1 MTLPNSRVPLKE
13 WASQSGG
20 AVDVGAKATLR
31 QCDGFILSTI
41 FIFLIFEVLQGPLRY
56 YLSMMGGVVLAYAP
70 KGLMALAFIFLLI
83 KTLWT
88 LRLEK
93 TVTGALAGFATFAA
107 VGCYFTH
114 GIGQPVMGIFA
125 LIPVLFGVIAEPA
138 FSRLD
143 GRILP
148 YALVLW
154 LCVAVGVG
162 FNYFHSMPWT
172 GFTYQLG
179 DAEVEVSRDWSYF
192 GVERIAG
199 FARASFEAAMQLLF
213 LGLVCSILVRSKVIA
228 LIIWISTG
236 VLIAVTTTK
245 TTLGLYFFLTIM
257 LPIVVPRAAPSIIKR
272 LVGPTVP
279 WTMSLIGILLP
290 ASTLVSK
297 AGASFANQDPGNLLV
312 SFGMRLSQVWPDT
325 FTLIFKH
332 GNALLGRGLGGIGSA
347 QKIFEPDLYSP
358 ADNLYLYLYAVF
370 GLFALVII
378 WVFTRAV
385 SRLKFTGNRMGT
397 LFWFL
402 GVSILMEGWTVSCIE
417 GGTTALATGLTVA
430 FSIRLGKRALVR
442 RSMGAPLGA
451 LESVP
456 QT

>member
-1 MTLPNSRVPLKE
+1 MIAKYPSAQRKMNAMDLHGG
-13 WASQSGG
+13 SGG
-20 AVDVGAKATLR
+20 SQATSTR
-31 QCDGFILSTI
+31 RGDIFILSTL
-41 FIFLIFEVLQGPLRY
+41 FLFLIFEVLQGPLRY
-56 YLSMMGGVVLAYAP
+56 YLSEIGGVVLAYAP
-70 KGLMALAFIFLLI
+70 KGLMALAFFFLLI
-83 KTLWT
+83 RTLWT
-88 LRLEK
+88 LRLDK
-93 TVTGALAGFATFAA
+93 TVMGTLAGFSVCAL
-107 VGCYFTH
+107 VGLYFTH
-114 GIGQPVMGIFA
+114 GIGQPVMGLFA
-125 LIPVLFGVIAEPA
+125 LMPMLFGVIAEPA
-138 FSRLD
+138 FSRL
-143 GRILP
+143 GERSLR

-162 FNYFHSMPWT
+162 LNFFHSMPWT

-213 LGLVCSILVRSKVIA
+213 LGLVCSILVRSKLIA
-228 LIIWISTG
+228 LIVWISTG
-236 VLIAVTTTK
+236 ILIAVTTTK
-245 TTLGLYFFLTIM
+245 TTLGLYFFLTM
-257 LPIVVPRAAPSIIKR
+257 LLPLMVPRAAPSIVKR
-272 LVGPTVP
+272 VVGPIVP
-279 WTMSLIGILLP
+279 WIMALIGVLLP

-297 AGASFANQDPGNLLV
+297 IGASFANQDSGTLLV
-312 SFGMRLSQVWPDT
+312 SFGMRLAQMWPDT

-332 GNALLGRGLGGIGSA
+332 GNAILGRGLGGIGSA

-370 GLFALVII
+370 GVFALLLI

-385 SRLKFTGNRMGT
+385 SRLKFTGNRMST

-430 FSIRLGKRALVR
+430 FSIRLGKSAFVH
-442 RSMGAPLGA
+442 RSVDASLRN

-456 QT
+456 QA

>member
-1 MTLPNSRVPLKE
+1 M
-13 WASQSGG
+13 
-20 AVDVGAKATLR
+20 R
-31 QCDGFILSTI
+31 QGDAFILSTI

-70 KGLMALAFIFLLI
+70 KGLMALAFFFLLI
-83 KTLWT
+83 RTLWT
-88 LRLEK
+88 FRLDK
-93 TVTGALAGFATFAA
+93 TVMGTLAGFAVFAA
-107 VGCYFTH
+107 VGVYFTH
-114 GIGQPVMGIFA
+114 GIGQPVMGLFA

-138 FSRLD
+138 FSRL
-143 GRILP
+143 GERCLP

-162 FNYFHSMPWT
+162 INFFHSMPWT

-228 LIIWISTG
+228 FIVWISTG
-236 VLIAVTTTK
+236 ILIAVTTTK
-245 TTLGLYFFLTIM
+245 TTLGLYFFLAIL
-257 LPIVVPRAAPSIIKR
+257 LPLMAPRAAPSIFKR
-272 LVGPTVP
+272 VIGPMVP
-279 WTMSLIGILLP
+279 WTMALIGVLLP

-297 AGASFANQDPGNLLV
+297 VGAGFANQDSGTLLV
-312 SFGMRLSQVWPDT
+312 SFGMRLAQMWPDT

-332 GNALLGRGLGGIGSA
+332 GSALLGRGLGGIGSA

-370 GLFALVII
+370 GVFALVVI

-385 SRLKFTGNRMGT
+385 SRLKFTGDRMST

-430 FSIRLGKRALVR
+430 FCIRLGKSRFVR
-442 RSMGAPLGA
+442 RSMGTSRHKLVGAPQA
-451 LESVP
+451 
-456 QT
+456 